1 MKRQKFTKEQEKF
14 IKKFIDMLYHNMAI
28 ENEAP
33 YSKREFYEVYRHHA
47 IDLIKD
53 GSYKNIKY

>member
-1 MKRQKFTKEQEKF
+1 
-14 IKKFIDMLYHNMAI
+14 LYHNMAI